1 MIARTFEPDRDE
13 SVARN
18 TGGAG
23 KGGLRRDGLRRDG
36 LQRDGLQRDG
46 LQRDGGGSKS
56 LSRRVRRLV
65 SVLLVLHLVAIA
77 SAPLAME
84 PASLPAQKV
93 FAFFR
98 PYLDAAFL
106 NHGYHFF
113 APEPG
118 PSHLIRY
125 QLTFAD
131 GRIEDGVFPDSA
143 EQKPRLNYHRHFMLS
158 EFANR
163 LAVDD
168 SQQPALHELSQ
179 SFARHLMSERD
190 AESATLFLRRHYIPS
205 PQQVRD
211 GMTLAAEELYAERP
225 LGTFW
230 SESDSAL
237 VNSALV
243 RPAAS
248 AVGSENSPQVQDQRG
263 RAAVRL
269 TGRLYLPGDLQ
280 AGEVIR

>member
-13 SVARN
+13 SVAGKS
-18 TGGAG
+18 GGAG
-23 KGGLRRDGLRRDG
+23 QGGLRRDG
-36 LQRDGLQRDG
+36 
-46 LQRDGGGSKS
+46 GGSKL
-56 LSRRVRRLV
+56 LSRRARGVV
-65 SVLLVLHLVAIA
+65 SLLLILHLVAIA

-84 PASLPAQKV
+84 PSSLPAQKV

-125 QLTFAD
+125 ELTFSD
-131 GRIEDGVFPDSA
+131 GRVEGGVFPDFTR
-143 EQKPRLNYHRHFMLS
+143 QTPRLNYHRHFMLS

-163 LAVDD
+163 LAVNDA
-168 SQQPALHELSQ
+168 QQPALRELNQ
-179 SFARHLMSERD
+179 SFARHLMSEWG

-205 PQQVRD
+205 PQQVKD
-211 GMTLAAEELYAERP
+211 GMALDAEELYAERP
-225 LGTFW
+225 LGTFL
-230 SESDSAL
+230 SDTDSLTGSVTDESPMAGD
-237 VNSALV
+237 
-243 RPAAS
+243 
-248 AVGSENSPQVQDQRG
+248 VGSENSPQTQDQRSP
-263 RAAVRL
+263 AAVRL
-269 TGRLYLPGDLQ
+269 SGRLDLPGDLQ

>member
-13 SVARN
+13 SVAGKS
-18 TGGAG
+18 GGAG
-23 KGGLRRDGLRRDG
+23 QGGLRRDG
-36 LQRDGLQRDG
+36 
-46 LQRDGGGSKS
+46 GGSKL
-56 LSRRVRRLV
+56 LSRRARGVV
-65 SVLLVLHLVAIA
+65 SLLLILHLVAIA

-84 PASLPAQKV
+84 PSSLPAQKV

-98 PYLDAAFL
+98 TYLDAAFL

-125 QLTFAD
+125 ELTFSD
-131 GRIEDGVFPDSA
+131 GRVEGGVFPDFTR
-143 EQKPRLNYHRHFMLS
+143 QRPRLNYHRHFMLS

-168 SQQPALHELSQ
+168 AQQSALHELSQ

-205 PQQVRD
+205 PQQVKD
-211 GMTLAAEELYAERP
+211 GMALDAEELYAERP
-225 LGTFW
+225 LGTFLFV
-230 SESDSAL
+230 SGSRVRIPNGE
-237 VNSALV
+237 
-243 RPAAS
+243 RPAVG
-248 AVGSENSPQVQDQRG
+248 AVGSENSPQMHGQRG
-263 RAAVRL
+263 PAAVRL
-269 TGRLYLPGDLQ
+269 SGRLQLPGHLE

>member
-13 SVARN
+13 SVAGKS
-18 TGGAG
+18 GGAG
-23 KGGLRRDGLRRDG
+23 QGGLRRDGDC
-36 LQRDGLQRDG
+36 
-46 LQRDGGGSKS
+46 SKL
-56 LSRRVRRLV
+56 LSRRARGVV
-65 SVLLVLHLVAIA
+65 SLLLILHLLAIA

-84 PASLPAQKV
+84 PSSLPAQKV

-98 PYLDAAFL
+98 PYLDGAFL

-125 QLTFAD
+125 ELTFSD
-131 GRIEDGVFPDSA
+131 GRVEVGVFPNPA

-163 LAVDD
+163 LAVNDA
-168 SQQPALHELSQ
+168 QQPALHELSQ

-190 AESATLFLRRHYIPS
+190 AESATLFLTRHYIPS
-205 PQQVRD
+205 PQQVKE
-211 GMTLAAEELYAERP
+211 GMTLDSEELYAERL
-225 LGTFW
+225 LGTF
-230 SESDSAL
+230 SLDAESLATRLSNERLAAGAVGLPDSDA
-237 VNSALV
+237 V
-243 RPAAS
+243 PAAR
-248 AVGSENSPQVQDQRG
+248 EP
-263 RAAVRL
+263 AAVRL
-269 TGRLYLPGDLQ
+269 SGRLDLPGDLQ

>member
-1 MIARTFEPDRDE
+1 MIARTFESDRDGAVVE
-13 SVARN
+13 DL
-18 TGGAG
+18 GGAG
-23 KGGLRRDGLRRDG
+23 QVSSGTRRSN
-36 LQRDGLQRDG
+36 
-46 LQRDGGGSKS
+46 GGSTRRKPMN
-56 LSRRVRRLV
+56 RRVRGVV
-65 SVLLVLHLVAIA
+65 SAFLVLHLVAIA

-98 PYLDAAFL
+98 PYLDATFL

-125 QLTFAD
+125 ELTFSD
-131 GRIEDGVFPDSA
+131 GRVEDGVFPDPV

-163 LAVDD
+163 LAVHDA
-168 SQQPALHELSQ
+168 QQPALDELSQ

-190 AESATLFLRRHYIPS
+190 AESATLFLRRHYIPF
-205 PQQVRD
+205 PQQVRE
-211 GMTLAAEELYAERP
+211 GMTLDSEELYAERP
-225 LGTFW
+225 LGTFLL
-230 SESDSAL
+230 ESDS
-237 VNSALV
+237 SMGGQPGV
-243 RPAAS
+243 RTAVS
-248 AVGSENSPQVQDQRG
+248 AVGSLDSGAASNEQEPS
-263 RAAVRL
+263 AVRL
-269 TGRLYLPGDLQ
+269 TGRLQLPGDLQ

>member
-1 MIARTFEPDRDE
+1 MIARAFEPDRSE
-13 SVARN
+13 TVAGDS
-18 TGGAG
+18 GGAG
-23 KGGLRRDGLRRDG
+23 QGGLRRDG
-36 LQRDGLQRDG
+36 
-46 LQRDGGGSKS
+46 GGPKL
-56 LSRRVRRLV
+56 LSRRVRGVV
-65 SVLLVLHLVAIA
+65 SVLLVLHLGAIA

-84 PASLPAQKV
+84 PASLPAQKA
-93 FAFFR
+93 FGFFR

-125 QLTFAD
+125 ELTFSG
-131 GRIEDGVFPDSA
+131 GRVEGGVFPDPTA
-143 EQKPRLNYHRHFMLS
+143 QKPRLNYHRHFMLS

-168 SQQPALHELSQ
+168 SQQLALHELSQ
-179 SFARHLMSERD
+179 SFAQHLMSERD
-190 AESATLFLRRHYIPS
+190 AESATLFLRRHYIPA

-211 GMTLAAEELYAERP
+211 GMTLDSEELYAERL

-230 SESDSAL
+230 SESGLSTED
-237 VNSALV
+237 
-243 RPAAS
+243 AAAWNRTAD
-248 AVGSENSPQVQDQRG
+248 AVGSPGMNHTADAVGSLDPG
-263 RAAVRL
+263 RVPDPMEPTAVRL
-269 TGRLYLPGDLQ
+269 TGRLLLPGDLQ

>member
-1 MIARTFEPDRDE
+1 MIARAFEPDCDAPAAEE
-13 SVARN
+13 SRTAGQVSSDTQHLDGAR
-18 TGGAG
+18 
-23 KGGLRRDGLRRDG
+23 
-36 LQRDGLQRDG
+36 
-46 LQRDGGGSKS
+46 SKL
-56 LSRRVRRLV
+56 LSRRVRGV
-65 SVLLVLHLVAIA
+65 ISVLLVLHLVAIA

-93 FAFFR
+93 FAVFR

-125 QLTFAD
+125 ELTFSD
-131 GRIEDGVFPDSA
+131 GRVENGVFPDPA

-163 LAVDD
+163 LAVNDA
-168 SQQPALHELSQ
+168 QQPALHELSQ

-205 PQQVRD
+205 PQQVRE
-211 GMTLAAEELYAERP
+211 GMTLDAEELYAERP
-225 LGTFW
+225 LGTFLQ
-230 SESDSAL
+230 DDVSAL
-237 VNSALV
+237 ADSSGRN
-243 RPAAS
+243 PTAA
-248 AVGSENSPQVQDQRG
+248 AVGSLDSG
-263 RAAVRL
+263 RVPDPREPRAVRL
-269 TGRLYLPGDLQ
+269 IGRLQLPDDLE
-280 AGEVIR
+280 AGRVIR

>member
-13 SVARN
+13 PA
-18 TGGAG
+18 AG
-23 KGGLRRDGLRRDG
+23 EPRTVGQASSGLRQTSSDTRSCDDNRT
-36 LQRDGLQRDG
+36 
-46 LQRDGGGSKS
+46 KP
-56 LSRRVRRLV
+56 LSRRVRGGV
-65 SVLLVLHLVAIA
+65 SALLVLHLVAIT

-125 QLTFAD
+125 ELTFSD
-131 GRIEDGVFPDSA
+131 GRIETGVFPDPA

-163 LAVDD
+163 LAVNDA
-168 SQQPALHELSQ
+168 QQPVLHELSR
-179 SFARHLMSERD
+179 SFARHLMSERN

-205 PQQVRD
+205 PQQVRE
-211 GMTLAAEELYAERP
+211 GMTLEAEELYAERS
-225 LGTFW
+225 LGTFL
-230 SESDSAL
+230 SDGGS
-237 VNSALV
+237 VQW
-243 RPAAS
+243 PAAS
-248 AVGSENSPQVQDQRG
+248 AVGAETLPPASPTQAP
-263 RAAVRL
+263 AAVRL
-269 TGRLYLPGDLQ
+269 SGRLQSPDNLH

>member
-1 MIARTFEPDRDE
+1 VLMIARTFESDGDD
-13 SVARN
+13 SVAEDL
-18 TGGAG
+18 GGAERDDA
-23 KGGLRRDGLRRDG
+23 RRDGGRSKPPNRRIRG
-36 LQRDGLQRDG
+36 
-46 LQRDGGGSKS
+46 
-56 LSRRVRRLV
+56 VV

-93 FAFFR
+93 FSVFR

-125 QLTFAD
+125 ELTFSD
-131 GRIEDGVFPDSA
+131 GRVEQGVFPDPA

-163 LAVDD
+163 LAVND
-168 SQQPALHELSQ
+168 SQQPALHELSR

-205 PQQVRD
+205 PQQVRE
-211 GMTLAAEELYAERP
+211 GMTLDAEELYAERP
-225 LGTFW
+225 LGTFLGDGV
-230 SESDSAL
+230 SALADFSGRNPATDSA
-237 VNSALV
+237 
-243 RPAAS
+243 
-248 AVGSENSPQVQDQRG
+248 GSLDPG
-263 RAAVRL
+263 RVPDAREPAAVRL
-269 TGRLYLPGDLQ
+269 TGRLQLPGDLH